1 MGCESIVFLLPTDE
15 RGNDMA
21 HKMVIHAANYKK
33 NAVGALDKHNQRE
46 NENYSN
52 PDIDHARTKDNITI
66 HAPEISQYQDTKKII
81 EERAVNQVRK
91 TSIWQTEFIISSDQ
105 EFFSALPI
113 EEQHRFFQEAYGY
126 LKKEFGEENV
136 ISAVAHFDETT
147 PHMHFDFVPMTENN
161 KLSRKEVMTR
171 DRLLRIQDQ
180 LPKHMQE
187 MGFDIERG
195 QKMQDLTE
203 KERLEHKHVDH
214 AEYKKNL
221 QGQINAL
228 EGQIGALNH
237 QKVLLLE
244 EERKE
249 GLKRQ
254 IRVQEA
260 QKKEKEL
267 QSRETKLESKEK
279 ELNSRKEKLQEG
291 VKEYNTQLNSL
302 QELPRGERTITG
314 KIALQ
319 EEEYK
324 KLLNTA
330 KKGLI
335 IEPELKELKRDN
347 KKLLEQNK
355 KLDKAYQDLKKEF
368 PTLMERM
375 RGNLKEADYQNMEKK
390 VQQLIK
396 ENKTLKESLKKLAK
410 MELPEPAHNLVNTV
424 LDSFRKILQK
434 DDITR

>member
-1 MGCESIVFLLPTDE
+1 
-15 RGNDMA
+15 MA

-33 NAVGALDKHNQRE
+33 NAVGALDKHNQRK

-52 PDIDHARTKDNITI
+52 MDIDHARTKDNITI

-91 TSIWQTEFIISSDQ
+91 TSVWQTEFIISSDQ
-105 EFFSALPI
+105 KFFSALPM
-113 EEQHRFFQEAYGY
+113 EEQHRFFQEAYKY

-171 DRLLRIQDQ
+171 DRLFRIQDQ
-180 LPKHMQE
+180 LPRHMQE
-187 MGFDIERG
+187 LGFDIERG
-195 QKMQDLTE
+195 QKMEELTE

-254 IRVQEA
+254 IRANEA
-260 QKKEKEL
+260 EKKEKQLQSREEKLEIKEKEL
-267 QSRETKLESKEK
+267 D
-279 ELNSRKEKLQEG
+279 NRKEKLQSG
-291 VKEYNTQLNSL
+291 VEEYNKQIHSL
-302 QELPRGERTITG
+302 QELPKGERTISG
-314 KIALQ
+314 KIALP

-330 KKGLI
+330 KKGII
-335 IEPELKELKRDN
+335 IEPELKETRREY
-347 KKLLEQNK
+347 KKLEVE
-355 KLDKAYQDLKKEF
+355 YQKIRKQV
-368 PTLMERM
+368 PTTREKMEI
-375 RGNLKEADYQNMEKK
+375 LQIKADYQNMERQVKSLK
-390 VQQLIK
+390 K
-396 ENKTLKESLKKLAK
+396 ENKSIKETLEKLKK
-410 MELPEPAHNLVNTV
+410 MELPEPAHKMIDNV
-424 LDSFRKILQK
+424 LESLRKLLQK
-434 DDITR
+434 EDITR